1 MRTALDTNVLSAL
14 WSSEPEASQIAR
26 RLERAYAEGGL
37 VISAPVY
44 AELLAHPSAT
54 VSFVDQFL
62 ANAGIVV
69 DFDLTE
75 EVWRLAAKG
84 FASYAERRRSGKA
97 ESPKRLLVDFVI
109 AAHALQA
116 ADCLMTLDKA
126 PYSQDFP
133 KLRIV

>member
-1 MRTALDTNVLSAL
+1 
-14 WSSEPEASQIAR
+14 
-26 RLERAYAEGGL
+26 
-37 VISAPVY
+37 
-44 AELLAHPSAT
+44 
-54 VSFVDQFL
+54 
-62 ANAGIVV
+62 V
-69 DFDLTE
+69 DFDLAE

-84 FASYAERRRSGKA
+84 FASYAERRRNGKA
-97 ESPKRLLVDFVI
+97 GHPKRLLVDFVI